1 MPPTGLREG
10 NMLKLIL
17 SDTNLCPSSCEC
29 FEPVKGE
36 RLVEYCNLPTGD
48 WVVKVKDGE
57 LQECPLGKW
66 DLKVA
71 KGIMPT
77 GD

>member
-1 MPPTGLREG
+1 MF
-10 NMLKLIL
+10 KLLL
-17 SDTNLCPSSCEC
+17 SDTNLCPSSCEF

-36 RLVEYCNLPTGD
+36 TLVEYCNLPAGD
-48 WVVKVKDGE
+48 WTVRVNDSE